1 MNTEYNCKM
10 NYIKKRKLQ
19 NINLLKE
26 GVNKTSDI
34 DNIVRQNNII
44 EEQDFLIL
52 NYFIVILFILFLL
65 IKWNIG

>member
-1 MNTEYNCKM
+1 M